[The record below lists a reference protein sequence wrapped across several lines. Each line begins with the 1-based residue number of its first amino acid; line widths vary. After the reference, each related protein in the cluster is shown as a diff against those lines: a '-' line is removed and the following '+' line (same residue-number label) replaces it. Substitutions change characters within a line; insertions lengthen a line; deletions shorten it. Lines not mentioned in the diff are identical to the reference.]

1 MNRRQLLVGTAPM
14 AGLLAGCVSARRS
27 ARLVFDSIPPER
39 PDTCSSGPYDIQFPE
54 TYDDASVTAFVQQY
68 ERERQATGGVDPDAL
83 AIDVVL
89 TSWGRNY
96 IADLAVRGP
105 LAYNA
110 AYYVG
115 ERLVTRT
122 ESDVDSLP
130 PDPRDGEVLECR
142 QRRPRTDI
150 NALDM
155 QTTDS

>member
-1 MNRRQLLVGTAPM
+1 MNRRQLLVGTTPLVC
-14 AGLLAGCVSARRS
+14 LLAGCVSARRS

-39 PDTCSSGPYDIQFPE
+39 PDTCSSGPYSIQFPD
-54 TYDDASVTAFVQQY
+54 TYDDASITAFVQQY
-68 ERERQATGGVDPDAL
+68 ERERQAADGVDVEAL
-83 AIDVVL
+83 AIDVIL

-96 IADLAVRGP
+96 IADLAIRGT

-115 ERLVTRT
+115 ERLITRT
-122 ESDVDSLP
+122 ESDSASLP

-142 QRRPRTDI
+142 QRRPRTDF
-150 NALDM
+150 NTVEM